1 MMLKKIDKAA
11 RYLAKNSP
19 SLRCPICQSSVK
31 LDGYALI
38 CQHGHTYN
46 LNKKGSI
53 NFLTIKPDTTHY
65 TRAMFEPRRQL
76 IQAGMYAPVLAE
88 IQNSLTSGNLLD
100 VGSGEGSFL
109 NLLRVEGSK
118 FGFDIA
124 RDGINMAS
132 EYTELEAFFSLA
144 DLTNLPFADQAM
156 GTVLNIFTPSN
167 YREFKRVLAD
177 DGQVIKV
184 IPDQL
189 YLQELRTAF
198 GMAVDYDNQEVIRK
212 FAENFPDYTQK
223 EVKYTFELPPQL
235 RNAFLS
241 MSPLEWQVSTSEKA
255 RIAQNPP
262 QMATIHVQILQGK
275 KS

>member
-1 MMLKKIDKAA
+1 MLKKIDKAA

-38 CQHGHTYN
+38 CKGGHTYN

-88 IQNSLTSGNLLD
+88 IQNRLTSGNLLD

-144 DLTNLPFADQAM
+144 DLTNLPFSDQSM

-184 IPDQL
+184 IPDQF

-198 GMAVDYDNQEVIRK
+198 GMAVDYDNQEVIHK

-262 QMATIHVQILQGK
+262 QIATIHVQILQGK

>member
-1 MMLKKIDKAA
+1 MLKKIDKAA

-65 TRAMFEPRRQL
+65 TRSMFEPRRQL

>member
-1 MMLKKIDKAA
+1 MLKKIDKAA

-65 TRAMFEPRRQL
+65 TRSMFEPRRQL

-262 QMATIHVQILQGK
+262 QIATIHVQILQGK

>member
-1 MMLKKIDKAA
+1 

-65 TRAMFEPRRQL
+65 TRSMFEPRRQL

>member
-1 MMLKKIDKAA
+1 
-11 RYLAKNSP
+11 
-19 SLRCPICQSSVK
+19 
-31 LDGYALI
+31 
-38 CQHGHTYN
+38 
-46 LNKKGSI
+46 
-53 NFLTIKPDTTHY
+53 
-65 TRAMFEPRRQL
+65 MFEPRRQL

-88 IQNSLTSGNLLD
+88 IQNRLTSGNLLD

-109 NLLRVEGSK
+109 NLLSVSGSK

-184 IPDQL
+184 IPDRY

-198 GMAVDYDNQEVIRK
+198 GMAVDYDNQEVIHK

-235 RNAFLS
+235 RDAFLS
-241 MSPLEWQVSTSEKA
+241 MSPLEWQVSASEKA

-262 QMATIHVQILQGK
+262 QVATIHVQILQGK

>member
-1 MMLKKIDKAA
+1 MLKKIDKAA

-65 TRAMFEPRRQL
+65 TRSMFEPRRQL

-88 IQNSLTSGNLLD
+88 IQDSLTSGNLLD

>member
-1 MMLKKIDKAA
+1 MLKKIDKAA

-65 TRAMFEPRRQL
+65 TRSMFEPRRQL

-109 NLLRVEGSK
+109 NLLSVSGSK